1 MVFHHI
7 PAEGSGQQA
16 QAGKPGVIVVN
27 LGTPEDTG
35 YGAVRR
41 YLSEFLSD
49 RRVIEGPPVLWQPIL
64 QGIVLTTRPKASG
77 RAYARIWDI
86 ERNESPLRGVTRR
99 QAEKLA
105 ERLGV
110 SGVPVVWGMRY
121 GRPALAEAL
130 HDLLR
135 QGCERILVMPL
146 YPQYSATTTA
156 TANDQIFRALMKLRN
171 QPALRTLPPFADD
184 PDFIAA
190 LARSVRDAQDRALAE
205 MSAPSAPRT
214 TPQIPPRTSSPSVGQ
229 TTGQVA
235 GQAAGQT
242 ASEPFQVVV
251 ASFHGLPKDYV
262 TKGDPYAADCL
273 KTVVALRAALGMDET
288 TLPMTFQSRFGPAKW
303 LEPYTAPFIKALP
316 ARGITRIAVVMPG
329 FMADC
334 LETLD
339 EIGNE
344 VREEFMAA
352 GGESF
357 TLIPCL
363 NDSPASIDLLEK
375 LARRELAGWL

>member
-7 PAEGSGQQA
+7 PAEGSDGQYPS
-16 QAGKPGVIVVN
+16 GKPGVIVVN
-27 LGTPEDTG
+27 LGTPDDTG

-64 QGIVLTTRPKASG
+64 QGVVLSTRPRASG
-77 RAYARIWDI
+77 RAYARIWDTQ
-86 ERNESPLRGVTRR
+86 RNESPLRGVTRR

-105 ERLGV
+105 ERLAV

-121 GRPALAEAL
+121 GRPSLAEAL

-135 QGCERILVMPL
+135 QGCDRILTMPL

-190 LARSVRDAQDRALAE
+190 LARSVRDAQAQVQAQ
-205 MSAPSAPRT
+205 APS
-214 TPQIPPRTSSPSVGQ
+214 
-229 TTGQVA
+229 
-235 GQAAGQT
+235 QAQ
-242 ASEPFQVVV
+242 PFQMVV

-262 TKGDPYAADCL
+262 AKGDSYAADCL
-273 KTVVALRAALGMDET
+273 KTVTALRAALGMDET

-316 ARGITRIAVVMPG
+316 ARGVTRIAVVMPG

-344 VREEFMAA
+344 VREEFLAA